1 MPTVVQFRRGTTA
14 QNNNFLGANGE
25 ISVDTTLN
33 VLRVA
38 DGATQGGF
46 ALVGQN
52 CVQTIANKT
61 YTGTLLSVT
70 GNVTGAYLFGN
81 ASQVTGLP
89 AGYTNA
95 NLATLGSNVISTTGT
110 ITGGNITGSNVLTGG
125 LISATAN
132 VTGGNLTTAG
142 TITNGNIT
150 ITGANIVSS
159 GPTLYIDPNGAGGTD
174 GNVIITGNL
183 TVQGTTTTINS
194 NTVTTNDL
202 VINVANNAATSS
214 AANGGGLGVG
224 PAGSE
229 YASLTFN
236 NSATAWNM
244 SVPLSVTGNVTA
256 SGYVG
261 TVYTNNI
268 VNTGANGTGNVGSS
282 TTYFNTVFAKATS
295 AQYADLAEMYCAD
308 AQYTSGT
315 VVEFGGE
322 HEVTATIKS
331 HTTCIAGIIS
341 TNPSYLMNSTL
352 ECENAVAVALT
363 GRVPCRVVGAISKG
377 DRLVASGL
385 HAGVATALDIS
396 QYQPGCIIGKALENY
411 NSTEVGTIEV
421 AVGRT

>member
-25 ISVDTTLN
+25 ISVDTTLH

-46 ALVGQN
+46 AMVGQD

-61 YTGTLLSVT
+61 YTGTSLSVT
-70 GNVTGAYLFGN
+70 GNVTGGN
-81 ASQVTGLP
+81 IVTGGAIAVTGAST
-89 AGYTNA
+89 AGSY
-95 NLATLGSNVISTTGT
+95 STSGN
-110 ITGGNITGSNVLTGG
+110 ITGGN
-125 LISATAN
+125 
-132 VTGGNLTTAG
+132 
-142 TITNGNIT
+142 ITNGNIT
-150 ITGANIVSS
+150 ITGANIVST

-174 GNVIITGNL
+174 GNVIIAGNL

-202 VINVANNAATSS
+202 FINVANNAATSS

-224 PAGSE
+224 PAGAE
-229 YASLTFN
+229 YATLTFN
-236 NSATAWNM
+236 NAATAWNM
-244 SVPLSVTGNVTA
+244 SIPLSVTGNVTA
-256 SGYVG
+256 SGHVG
-261 TVYTNNI
+261 SIYTNSI
-268 VNTGANGTGNVGSS
+268 VNTGANGTGNVGSAS
-282 TTYFNTVFAKATS
+282 TYFNTVFAKATS

-308 AQYTSGT
+308 SDYAPGT
-315 VVEFGGE
+315 LVEFGGNF
-322 HEVTATIKS
+322 EVTATIES
-331 HTTCIAGIIS
+331 HSTRVAGIIS
-341 TNPSYLMNSTL
+341 TNPSYLMNSTIA
-352 ECENAVAVALT
+352 CEINAVAVALT
-363 GRVPCRVVGAISKG
+363 GRVPCQVVGAISKG

-385 HAGVATALDIS
+385 HVGVATALDMS